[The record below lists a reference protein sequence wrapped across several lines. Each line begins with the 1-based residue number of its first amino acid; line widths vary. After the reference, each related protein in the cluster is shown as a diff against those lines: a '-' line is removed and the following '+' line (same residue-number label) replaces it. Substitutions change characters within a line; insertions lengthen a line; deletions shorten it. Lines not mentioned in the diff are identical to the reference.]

1 MDAFEGENKQYRKQ
15 LTKLGGN
22 KVLRR
27 RPRAAIFD
35 VSFAI
40 FDRFVDVQPAHAIL

>member
-1 MDAFEGENKQYRKQ
+1 MDVFEGENKQYRKQ

-35 VSFAI
+35 VSFATETL
-40 FDRFVDVQPAHAIL
+40 RLARYSTMA